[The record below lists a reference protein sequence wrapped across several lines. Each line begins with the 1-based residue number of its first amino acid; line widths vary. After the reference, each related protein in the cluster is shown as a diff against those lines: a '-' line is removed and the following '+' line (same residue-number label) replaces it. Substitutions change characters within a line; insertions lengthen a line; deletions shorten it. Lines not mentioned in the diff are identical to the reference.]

1 MGSEEKQDKKPEKEE
16 EQQDE
21 AEEVQKPFLE
31 NNNQRYVYV
40 YLSCPVASN

>member
-1 MGSEEKQDKKPEKEE
+1 MGSEEKQDKKPKKEE

-40 YLSCPVASN
+40 HLSCPVASN